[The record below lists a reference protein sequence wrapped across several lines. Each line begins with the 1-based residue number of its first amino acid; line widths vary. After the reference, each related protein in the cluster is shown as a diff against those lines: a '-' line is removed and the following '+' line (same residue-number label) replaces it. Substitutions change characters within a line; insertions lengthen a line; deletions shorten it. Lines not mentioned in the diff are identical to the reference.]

1 MAMKMLING
10 EKIEKKENFSVEN
23 PFNHEIIDTV
33 PLGDVE
39 DAKNAINSANK
50 AKKAMQEIS
59 SRKLSRI
66 LYDVYEELRKKSNEL
81 AELICK
87 ETGKPIVN
95 SREEM
100 ERSLQTLLFAAEESK
115 QLRGETVPMDAA
127 IGGKSVFGFTVQIPL
142 GVVAAITPF
151 NYPVNLAIHKL
162 APALAAKNTVVFKP
176 SAKAPLAALKLAEI
190 LANNLPIGAVNTLTG
205 PSGIIGNE
213 LITSSQINKISFT
226 GSVPT
231 GLSIVKKA
239 GMKKLTLELG
249 GNDPLVVMDD
259 ADLDTAVVAAAKGSY
274 LYSGQVC
281 IAIKRIILHKKIA
294 DQFLDQLVDE
304 TLKLRMGDPMD
315 PKTDIGPLID
325 ENAASKVE
333 NVVLDAVNEGAEVLC
348 GGKRD
353 GNFYQAT
360 VLDQV
365 DPNMNVVQEETFGP
379 VSPIIRVKD
388 LEEAIKIA
396 NNTRYGLQAG
406 VFTRSIKNAKRA
418 ARGIEAGTVLINKQ
432 PTFRTDN
439 MPFGG
444 FKMSG
449 MGKEGVKYALKD
461 MTRTKLIIIG

>member
-1 MAMKMLING
+1 MKMLING
-10 EKIEKKENFSVEN
+10 EKINKKEKFDVKN
-23 PFNHEIIDTV
+23 PFNNEIIDTV
-33 PLGDVE
+33 PLGDVN
-39 DAKNAINSANK
+39 DAKNAIYAANK
-50 AKKAMQEIS
+50 AKKAMKEMS

-66 LYDVYEELRKKSNEL
+66 LYDVYEELRKKSNGM

-95 SREEM
+95 SKEEM
-100 ERSLQTLLFAAEESK
+100 DRSLQTLLFAAEESK

-127 IGGKSVFGFTVQIPL
+127 LGGKSVFGFTVRIPL

-176 SAKAPLAALKLAEI
+176 SAKAPLTALKLSEI

-205 PSGIIGNE
+205 PSDILGNE
-213 LITSSQINKISFT
+213 LITSSQIDKISFT
-226 GSVPT
+226 GSIPT
-231 GLSIVKKA
+231 GLGIIKKA

-249 GNDPLVVMDD
+249 GNDPLIVLDD
-259 ADLDTAVVAAAKGSY
+259 ADLDAAVIAAVKGSY
-274 LYSGQVC
+274 LFSGQVC
-281 IAIKRIILHKKIA
+281 IAIKRIILHNRIA
-294 DQFLDQLVDE
+294 DQFLDQLVNK
-304 TLKLRMGDPMD
+304 TRKLRMGDPMD
-315 PKTDIGPLID
+315 PKTDIGPLIN
-325 ENAASKVE
+325 EKAAQKVE
-333 NVVLDAVNEGAEVLC
+333 KVVLDAEDKGAELLC
-348 GGKRD
+348 GGKRN

-360 VLDQV
+360 VLDHV
-365 DPNMNVVQEETFGP
+365 NPNMNVVQEETFGP
-379 VSPIIRVKD
+379 VSPIIRVID
-388 LEEAIKIA
+388 VEEAIKVA
-396 NNTRYGLQAG
+396 NNTQYGLQAG
-406 VFTRSIKNAKRA
+406 VFTESIKKAKIA
-418 ARGIEAGTVLINKQ
+418 AKQIEAGTVLINKQ

>member
-1 MAMKMLING
+1 MKMLING
-10 EKIEKKENFSVEN
+10 KKIVKKENISVKN

-33 PLGDVE
+33 PLGDVN
-39 DAKNAINSANK
+39 DVKKAIYAANK
-50 AKKAMQEIS
+50 AKKAMEEMS

-66 LYDVYEELRKKSNEL
+66 LYDVHEELRKKSDGL

-100 ERSLQTLLFAAEESK
+100 ERSLQTLLFAAEECK
-115 QLRGETVPMDAA
+115 HLHGETVPMDAA
-127 IGGKSVFGFTVQIPL
+127 LGGKSVFGFTVRIPL
-142 GVVAAITPF
+142 GVVVAITPF
-151 NYPVNLAIHKL
+151 NYPMNLAIHKL

-176 SAKAPLAALKLAEI
+176 SAKAPLAAMNLAEI
-190 LANNLPIGAVNTLTG
+190 LANHLPVGAVNTLTG
-205 PSGIIGNE
+205 ASDIIGDE
-213 LITSSQINKISFT
+213 LVTNPQIDKISFT

-249 GNDPLVVMDD
+249 GNDPLVVLDD
-259 ADLDTAVVAAAKGSY
+259 ADLDAAVIAAARGSN

-281 IAIKRIILHKKIA
+281 IAVKRIILHENIA

-325 ENAASKVE
+325 ENAALRVE
-333 NVVLDAVNEGAEVLC
+333 KVVLDAINKGAKLLC

-360 VLDQV
+360 VLDLV
-365 DPNMNVVQEETFGP
+365 DPDMNVVQEETFGP
-379 VSPIIRVKD
+379 VSPIIRVKN
-388 LEEAIKIA
+388 LEEAIKVA
-396 NNTRYGLQAG
+396 NDTQYGLQAG
-406 VFTRSIKNAKRA
+406 VFTESIKNAKRA
-418 ARGIEAGTVLINKQ
+418 AREIEAGTVLINRQ

-461 MTRTKLIIIG
+461 MTRTKLVIIG